1 MPLPS
6 RRSVGQIDR
15 NNKLMSVLAARR
27 HALVRDR
34 WRVGQTKEI
43 VSIIN
48 TRLQQQLQHQTERS
62 VSNCG
67 DQNCLTNNFKGN
79 NQSEVVED
87 NTIINNKDEIL
98 DMEESSN
105 GVFIL
110 SSIDKYETTNMAS
123 TKELNTNTKS
133 NSLNVDD
140 KSPPDPLTTTTTTNS
155 PQREIRY
162 TIRPKRIEMTKIR
175 IQTTPT
181 PDRSTSEEI
190 DLNRFSYYGQ
200 KINALKQNDSR
211 NQIIT
216 MKRTRNGSI
225 SKDRMKDDS
234 EILEMSV
241 SRQTSTEKS
250 KFWNNRI
257 NSYSTRNLVA
267 LGNAIRRGGS
277 GFVTQT
283 KLEPVVNIQLT
294 TPLKPIT
301 QIETTTSNHDE
312 ISVMHTELIDLT
324 EKVMVQRSTANS
336 TKPVEPNITATTT
349 YVPPPMIINV
359 PDDDSIVVDASYP
372 PPILTQPAD
381 GEISTFISSI
391 TEPIQLEVTTALI
404 VEDEDSRTFLP
415 VPDINHLFANISTE
429 PEPQEN
435 LTTKP
440 LTTVFTTS
448 STLSTSKK
456 PVYTTLGTTTT
467 TAKPTTTT
475 TTTTTTTAIPTTLRT
490 TTTTTTTPIPTTTI
504 TTTTT
509 TTTKR
514 PILTTKKY
522 PKTTRQPIVISTT
535 QKTTIEILPTNETI
549 ISFQELFNLSSIF
562 ANFPSKVPPPLIDFA
577 SIVSSSDILSTRK
590 PIIDN
595 VYLNRDDEVTIEV
608 HRMNMATYVLAGLGM
623 LPIVVILLY
632 VVKSIIFKK
641 QNKVTSDLERY
652 IQDGQ
657 PISPVVRLEQSE
669 TSSVTDESTVTEC
682 DFNRNNLRFKNVLG
696 EGNFGQVWKAEADD
710 LIGHFGTTRI
720 VAVKAER
727 SNRQG
732 GLKEEAEIM
741 RKLGS
746 HSNVVTLLGA
756 CIERGIKKD
765 SIFFIFNK

>member
-1 MPLPS
+1 MTLPS

-15 NNKLMSVLAARR
+15 DNKLMSVLAARR

-34 WRVGQTKEI
+34 WRGGQTKEI
-43 VSIIN
+43 Q
-48 TRLQQQLQHQTERS
+48 TRLQQTE
-62 VSNCG
+62 N
-67 DQNCLTNNFKGN
+67 LTNNLKGN
-79 NQSEVVED
+79 HSEFVED

-110 SSIDKYETTNMAS
+110 TSIDKYETTNMAS
-123 TKELNTNTKS
+123 TKDTNTKS
-133 NSLNVDD
+133 NSLTVDD
-140 KSPPDPLTTTTTTNS
+140 KDSTTTTTTN
-155 PQREIRY
+155 PPDREIRY

-181 PDRSTSEEI
+181 PDRTSSEEI

-211 NQIIT
+211 NQILM
-216 MKRTRNGSI
+216 MKRTRNGQI
-225 SKDRMKDDS
+225 PKDRMKDDP

-283 KLEPVVNIQLT
+283 KLEPVGPIQLT
-294 TPLKPIT
+294 TSLKPIK
-301 QIETTTSNHDE
+301 QVETTTSNHDE
-312 ISVMHTELIDLT
+312 ISVMHEELTDLT
-324 EKVMVQRSTANS
+324 EKVMVQRSTDNS
-336 TKPVEPNITATTT
+336 TETSPL
-349 YVPPPMIINV
+349 IINV
-359 PDDDSIVVDASYP
+359 PDDDTIVVDASYP
-372 PPILTQPAD
+372 PPILTQPTD
-381 GEISTFISSI
+381 GEITTFLVQS
-391 TEPIQLEVTTALI
+391 TEPIQSEVTTEII

-415 VPDINHLFANISTE
+415 VPDINHLFANISTQQ
-429 PEPQEN
+429 QEN
-435 LTTKP
+435 VTTQP
-440 LTTVFTTS
+440 STTVFTTS
-448 STLSTSKK
+448 ATISTTKK
-456 PVYTTLGTTTT
+456 PVYTTM
-467 TAKPTTTT
+467 P
-475 TTTTTTTAIPTTLRT
+475 
-490 TTTTTTTPIPTTTI
+490 TTTTTTTPIPTKTTSTTTTKTTTPFPPTTTFTTS

-514 PILTTKKY
+514 PITTTKKI
-522 PKTTRQPIVISTT
+522 PRTTTRKTTTTEIV
-535 QKTTIEILPTNETI
+535 PTNETI
-549 ISFQELFNLSSIF
+549 ISFQDLFNLSSIF
-562 ANFPSKVPPPLIDFA
+562 ANFPSKVSPPIIDFA
-577 SIVSSSDILSTRK
+577 SIVSSSDILPTRK

-756 CIERGIKKD
+756 CIERGK
-765 SIFFIFNK
+765 

>member
-1 MPLPS
+1 MTLPS

-15 NNKLMSVLAARR
+15 DNKLMSVLAARR

-48 TRLQQQLQHQTERS
+48 KQQLQHQTEA
-62 VSNCG
+62 SNCG
-67 DQNCLTNNFKGN
+67 DNCLINNLKGN
-79 NQSEVVED
+79 QTEIVED

-110 SSIDKYETTNMAS
+110 SSLDKYETTNMAS

-140 KSPPDPLTTTTTTNS
+140 KSTADPTTTTTNS
-155 PQREIRY
+155 PEREIRY

-181 PDRSTSEEI
+181 TDRSSSEEI

-200 KINALKQNDSR
+200 KINALKLNDSR
-211 NQIIT
+211 NQIMT

-225 SKDRMKDDS
+225 SKDRMKDDT
-234 EILEMSV
+234 EEMSV

-250 KFWNNRI
+250 KFWNNRL

-283 KLEPVVNIQLT
+283 KLEPVDSIQIT
-294 TPLKPIT
+294 TPLKPVK

-312 ISVMHTELIDLT
+312 ISVMHTELVDLT
-324 EKVMVQRSTANS
+324 EKVMVQRSTDNS
-336 TKPVEPNITATTT
+336 TTT
-349 YVPPPMIINV
+349 PLIINV
-359 PDDDSIVVDASYP
+359 PDDDTIVVDASYP
-372 PPILTQPAD
+372 PPILTQPTD
-381 GEISTFISSI
+381 GEITTFIVQS
-391 TEPIQLEVTTALI
+391 TEPIQLEVTTEL
-404 VEDEDSRTFLP
+404 VVDDEDSRTFLP

-429 PEPQEN
+429 QQEN
-435 LTTKP
+435 ITTKP
-440 LTTVFTTS
+440 ATTVFTTS
-448 STLSTSKK
+448 ATILTTKK
-456 PVYTTLGTTTT
+456 PVYTTN
-467 TAKPTTTT
+467 PTTTT
-475 TTTTTTTAIPTTLRT
+475 TEVPSTT
-490 TTTTTTTPIPTTTI
+490 TTTTTTTPIPTTT
-504 TTTTT
+504 TTTST

-514 PILTTKKY
+514 PTTTTTKKI
-522 PKTTRQPIVISTT
+522 PKTTRRPIISTT
-535 QKTTIEILPTNETI
+535 QKPVEILPTNETI
-549 ISFQELFNLSSIF
+549 ISFQDLFNLSSIF
-562 ANFPSKVPPPLIDFA
+562 ANFPSKVTPPLIDFA
-577 SIVSSSDILSTRK
+577 SIVSSSDILPTRK

-756 CIERGIKKD
+756 CIERGRNNFW
-765 SIFFIFNK
+765 FF